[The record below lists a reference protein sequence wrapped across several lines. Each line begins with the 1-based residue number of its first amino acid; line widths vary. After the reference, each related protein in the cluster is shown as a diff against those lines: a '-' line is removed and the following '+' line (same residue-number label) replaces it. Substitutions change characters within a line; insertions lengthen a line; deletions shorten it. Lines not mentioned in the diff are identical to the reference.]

1 MRKLSV
7 EDLDRIS
14 QEARKKTGLREGA
27 GNAKIT
33 VHMGTCGIAA
43 GAQGI
48 MDTLLDELGK
58 RNIHD
63 VILTSSGCAG
73 LCSKE
78 PMATVQLRGQA
89 PVKYVDLDE
98 EKILRILSEHII
110 NGKVVRDFSIPN
122 AMDTDFFSRQTLVV
136 LRNRGLINPKNIDEY
151 IARDGYKA
159 LAKAL
164 ISMTP
169 EEIIREIKDS
179 GLRGRGGAGFPTGTK
194 WEFCKNAL
202 GEAKYLI
209 CNADEGNPGAYTDR
223 SIIESDPHAVL
234 EGMLI
239 GARAIGASDGVIY
252 IRAEYPL
259 ARETLETAIEQAK
272 DYGLLGENI
281 FNTDFSSEVH
291 IIQGAGAL
299 VCGEETSLMASVMGY
314 PPEPTQRPPFPSQSG
329 LWGEPTNVN
338 NVETWAN
345 VPRIILRGAEWFSS
359 IGTETSKGTKL
370 FSLVGKVNN
379 RGLVEVP
386 MGITLREIV
395 YDIGGGIPG
404 GRELKAVQTGGPLG
418 GCIPASLIDIPV
430 DYERLSEVGS
440 MMGSGG
446 MIVMDEDTCIVDIA
460 RYFLEF
466 TSDESCGKCSSC
478 REGSATLFEILEK
491 ICNGEGEEQDLVLL
505 EEISYAVKEASLC
518 GFGKTLPNPILSTL
532 RYFRDEYETHV
543 RDKTCPAKVCK
554 ALVRH

>member
-48 MDTLLDELGK
+48 MDTLLDELKK

-314 PPEPTQRPPFPSQSG
+314 PPEPTQRPPFPAQSG

>member
-48 MDTLLDELGK
+48 MDTLLDELRK

-159 LAKAL
+159 FAKAL
-164 ISMTP
+164 TSMTP
-169 EEIIREIKDS
+169 EEIIGEIKDS

-314 PPEPTQRPPFPSQSG
+314 PPEPTQRPPFPAQSG

>member
-159 LAKAL
+159 FAKAL
-164 ISMTP
+164 TSMTP
-169 EEIIREIKDS
+169 EEIIGEIKDS

-478 REGSATLFEILEK
+478 REGSATLFEILRK